1 MLMRITH
8 VESIA
13 LKHPFGPPEAGIT
26 REWTNVLIHTDQ
38 GLTGI
43 GRGGNPQLISQDLA
57 PVLIGQDPRQIAR
70 LWDQMYE
77 SAWRYRGPGRAA
89 MSSIGALDIALW
101 DLYGKACGQPVWRL
115 LGGYTDTVPAYAD
128 GIGYIDQSPEEV
140 ATEVKEH
147 ADLGFDAIKLHFNS
161 CTPQEVLDKVHL
173 SREALGPDKK
183 LMIDVSRAWDGKT
196 AVETV
201 RRLEP
206 YKLYWIEEP
215 VRQDDEPFYMRMVQ
229 EATSA
234 IVAGAEGEGTLYGI
248 RRLINEGA
256 LQLVQTDILIGG
268 GYTGLMR
275 IAALC
280 EAYHLPIAPHGA
292 QFPDINCHFV
302 AAVPNGLMVPACPSC
317 EPFQI
322 WSKLYDPPFQVIDG
336 QITMTDKPGL
346 GLELDWDFINRHRVN
361 LEA

>member
-1 MLMRITH
+1 MRITH
-8 VESIA
+8 VETIV
-13 LKHPFGPPEAGIT
+13 LKHPFGPPETGVMRDWIS
-26 REWTNVLIHTDQ
+26 VLVHTDE

-43 GRGGNPQLISQDLA
+43 GRGGNPQLIARDLA
-57 PVLIGQDPRQIAR
+57 PVLVGQDPRQIAR
-70 LWDQMYE
+70 LWEEMYE

-115 LGGYTDTVPAYAD
+115 LGGYADVVAAYAD
-128 GIGYIDQSPEEV
+128 GIGYMDQSPEEV
-140 ATEVKEH
+140 AAEVTEH
-147 ADLGFDAIKLHFNS
+147 ADLGYDAIKLHFNS
-161 CTPQEVLDKVHL
+161 CTPQEVIDKVRL
-173 SREALGPDKK
+173 SRDALGPDKK
-183 LMIDVSRAWDGKT
+183 LMIDVSRAWSGEV

-201 RRLEP
+201 RQLEP

-215 VRQDDEPFYMRMVQ
+215 VRHDDEPFYMRMVQ
-229 EATSA
+229 EATGA

-280 EAYHLPIAPHGA
+280 AAYHLPIAPHGA
-292 QFPDINCHFV
+292 QFPDVNCHLV

-322 WSKLYDPPFQVIDG
+322 WSKLYDPTFRVEDG
-336 QITMTDKPGL
+336 RIVMTEKPGL
-346 GLELDWDFINRHRVN
+346 GLELDWDFVNRHRVDS
-361 LEA
+361 A

>member
-1 MLMRITH
+1 MRITD
-8 VESIA
+8 VETIV
-13 LKHPFGPPEAGIT
+13 LKHPFGPAETGVMRDWI
-26 REWTNVLIHTDQ
+26 NVLVHTDE

-43 GRGGNPQLISQDLA
+43 GRGGNPQLIARDLA
-57 PVLIGQDPRQIAR
+57 PVLVGQDPRQIAR
-70 LWDQMYE
+70 LWEEMYE

-115 LGGYTDTVPAYAD
+115 LGGYADVVAAYAD
-128 GIGYIDQSPEEV
+128 GIGYMDQSPEEV
-140 ATEVKEH
+140 AAEVTEH
-147 ADLGFDAIKLHFNS
+147 ADLGYDAIKLHFNS
-161 CTPQEVLDKVHL
+161 CTPQEVIDKVRL
-173 SREALGPDKK
+173 SRDALGPDKK
-183 LMIDVSRAWDGKT
+183 LMIDVSRAWSGEV

-201 RRLEP
+201 RQLEP

-215 VRQDDEPFYMRMVQ
+215 VRHDDEPFYMRMVQ
-229 EATSA
+229 EATGA

-280 EAYHLPIAPHGA
+280 AAYHLPIAPHGA
-292 QFPDINCHFV
+292 QFPDVNCHFV

-322 WSKLYDPPFQVIDG
+322 WSKLYDPTFRVEDG
-336 QITMTDKPGL
+336 RIVMTEKPGL
-346 GLELDWDFINRHRVN
+346 GLELDWDFVNRHRVDS
-361 LEA
+361 EV

>member
-1 MLMRITH
+1 MRITQ
-8 VESIA
+8 VETIV
-13 LKHPFGPPEAGIT
+13 LKHLFGPPESGVMRDWIT
-26 REWTNVLIHTDQ
+26 VLVHTDE
-38 GLTGI
+38 GVTGI
-43 GRGGNPQLISQDLA
+43 GRGGSPQVISQDLA
-57 PVLIGQDPRQIAR
+57 PVLVGQDPRQIAR
-70 LWDQMYE
+70 LWEGMYE

-89 MSSIGALDIALW
+89 MPSIGALDIALW

-115 LGGYTDTVPAYAD
+115 LGGYADTVPAYAD
-128 GIGYIDQSPEEV
+128 GIGYMDQSAEEV
-140 ATEVKEH
+140 AAEVKEH
-147 ADLGFDAIKLHFNS
+147 AGLGYDAIKLHFNS
-161 CTPQEVLDKVHL
+161 CTPQEVIDKVRL
-173 SREALGPDKK
+173 SREVLGPDKK
-183 LMIDVSRAWDGKT
+183 LMIDVLRAWSGAV

-201 RRLEP
+201 RELEP

-215 VRQDDEPFYMRMVQ
+215 VRHDDEPFYMRMVQ

-248 RRLINEGA
+248 RRLIDEGA

-292 QFPDINCHFV
+292 QFPDVNCHFV
-302 AAVPNGLMVPACPSC
+302 AAVPNGLTVAACPSC

-322 WSKLYDPPFQVIDG
+322 WSKLYDPAFRVENG
-336 QITMTDKPGL
+336 QIVMTDKPGL
-346 GLELDWDFINRHRVN
+346 GLELDWDFVNRHRVDSG
-361 LEA
+361 